1 MHIINKII
9 ATPSISALWGSE
21 NTKKMSTNS
30 KDINVTIAI
39 SFLIDLINVS
49 NILFT
54 PYIPHFSSF
63 Q

>member
-1 MHIINKII
+1 MI
-9 ATPSISALWGSE
+9 ATPSINALLGSE
-21 NTKKMSTNS
+21 KTKKMSTNS
-30 KDINVTIAI
+30 KDMKVTIAI

-54 PYIPHFSSF
+54 PYNPHFSSF

>member
-1 MHIINKII
+1 
-9 ATPSISALWGSE
+9 
-21 NTKKMSTNS
+21 MSTNS